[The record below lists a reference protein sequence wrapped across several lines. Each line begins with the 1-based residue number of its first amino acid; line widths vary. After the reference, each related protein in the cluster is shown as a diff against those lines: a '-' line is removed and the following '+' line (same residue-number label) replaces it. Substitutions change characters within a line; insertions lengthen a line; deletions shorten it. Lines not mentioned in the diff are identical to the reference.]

1 LDLIWLDNEVKRA
14 YLEKNMLVSFGKGK
28 NKFVVFC
35 DFCNKKFHG
44 SIKISKSN
52 RAYSIRL
59 GGANFHHL
67 DGNPENDVVE
77 NLRLY
82 CRKCHKNVH
91 YWGIIQRWLEKT
103 GKSVEDLPDSRK
115 LKPMTFKKY

>member
-1 LDLIWLDNEVKRA
+1 MDTEVKRT

-28 NKFVVFC
+28 SNFIVYC
-35 DFCNKKFHG
+35 DFCRKKFNG
-44 SIKISKSN
+44 SIRISKN
-52 RAYSIRL
+52 DKAYSVNV

-67 DGNPENDVVE
+67 DGNPQNDVVD
-77 NLRLY
+77 NMRLY

-103 GKSVEDLPDSRK
+103 GKSVEDLPDSRD
-115 LKPMTFKKY
+115 LKPMTFRRF

>member
-1 LDLIWLDNEVKRA
+1 
-14 YLEKNMLVSFGKGK
+14 MLVAFGKGK
-28 NKFVVFC
+28 NRFVVFC
-35 DFCNKKFHG
+35 NFCRKKFTG
-44 SIKISKSN
+44 SVKISQNN

-59 GGANFHHL
+59 TGADFHHM
-67 DGNPENDVVE
+67 DGNPKNDTIE

-82 CRKCHKNVH
+82 CRKCHKNIH

-103 GKSVEDLPDSRK
+103 GKSVENLPDSRK